1 MFGVVIW
8 GRQARPG
15 ALDRAQKGRLL
26 RALVVNDYNP
36 KPRPQMKALKLLVI
50 ALAAT
55 PLIASATINQTAT
68 TLTYGM
74 DRVFGFPNP
83 PNPIPVPAT
92 GWLTATFA
100 DQGAD
105 TVRLTLD
112 PLGIAP
118 DEFVTDWVFNVATV
132 NPTALSFSIVT
143 NPTSLSLP
151 GDVATGNNAQNLTT
165 LGLTGFDL
173 RFHFPDNTGAG
184 MFTKGEQFVVDISAV
199 GLTSAHFL
207 ATNLGG
213 FFSAV
218 EVSGVG
224 YYNLTAD
231 LYPGEGGG
239 TGAIPEPSTYAG
251 LAGLGVLVLAL
262 WRRRQLA

>member
-1 MFGVVIW
+1 
-8 GRQARPG
+8 
-15 ALDRAQKGRLL
+15 
-26 RALVVNDYNP
+26 
-36 KPRPQMKALKLLVI
+36 MKALKLLVI

-55 PLIASATINQTAT
+55 PLIASASIDQTAT
-68 TLTYGM
+68 SLTYGM

-83 PNPIPVPAT
+83 PSPSVPSG
-92 GWLTATFA
+92 GWLTATFQ
-100 DQGAD
+100 DQGVN
-105 TVRLTLD
+105 TGIVRLTLD
-112 PLGIAP
+112 PVGIAP

-132 NPTALSFSIVT
+132 NPTSLGFSIVGS

-184 MFTKGEQFVVDISAV
+184 MFTQGEKFVVDISAA
-199 GLTSAHFL
+199 GLTSANFL

-213 FFSAV
+213 FYSAV

-231 LYPGEGGG
+231 LYPSEGGSG
-239 TGAIPEPSTYAG
+239 GSIPEPSTYAAFAG
-251 LAGLGVLVLAL
+251 LAVLAL
-262 WRRRQLA
+262 ACWRRQSMDFCF